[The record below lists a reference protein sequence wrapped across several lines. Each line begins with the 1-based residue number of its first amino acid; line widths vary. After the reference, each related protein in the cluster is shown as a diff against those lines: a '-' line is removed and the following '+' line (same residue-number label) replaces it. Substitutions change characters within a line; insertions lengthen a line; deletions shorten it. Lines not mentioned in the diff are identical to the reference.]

1 MNTHSLLPFIGA
13 AAVAIACGAG
23 TPVAPTQAAA
33 APPAVRR
40 VVVLGD
46 SLAVSPSRAQAFP
59 AQLQV
64 MVERAGLPW
73 AVLNAGISGDTTAGG
88 VQRVEA
94 LLAPDVGVLVLA
106 LGANDGL
113 RGLPPD
119 NVRRNLSTIIDA
131 AQARSIDVLLCGM
144 ETLPTHGWDYMLA
157 FHRLFPAV
165 ASEHRVPLVP
175 FLLEGVALVTEMNG
189 PDGVHPNSAGAR
201 RIAETVWPALER
213 LLRDQPLVSPA
224 TQLPNSTSVPLTD

>member
-1 MNTHSLLPFIGA
+1 MNIHSLLSFIGA
-13 AAVAIACGAG
+13 AAVAMACGAE
-23 TPVAPTQAAA
+23 TPATPTQAVAV
-33 APPAVRR
+33 PPAVRR

-46 SLAVSPSRAQAFP
+46 SLAVSPSRAQSFP

-73 AVLNAGISGDTTAGG
+73 VVVNAGISGDTTAGG
-88 VQRVEA
+88 VRRVEP
-94 LLAPDVGVLVLA
+94 LLTPDVGVLVLA

-119 NVRRNLSTIIDA
+119 SVARNLSTIIEA
-131 AQARSIDVLLCGM
+131 AHARAIDVLLCGM
-144 ETLPTHGWDYMLA
+144 ETLPSHGWDYMFG
-157 FHRLFPAV
+157 FHRVFPTV
-165 ASEHRVPLVP
+165 ASEHRVTLVP
-175 FLLEGVALVTEMNG
+175 FLLDGVALVPEMNG

-213 LLRDQPLVSPA
+213 LLGDQRRLSPA
-224 TQLPNSTSVPLTD
+224 TPL